1 MSSEVSFLTL
11 QNLTIKDN
19 GNSALGKFLKC
30 KDSTGTCTWDDV
42 LLPSTSSELPNG
54 VGFGVYEGAND
65 SLLSFATNTVAML
78 DTESFATTTFYSV
91 ITGDQENENFEYAG
105 VFNLTNVPTGLTTI
119 DFQVPNPDVD
129 FPEDIIRDTFTS
141 INATATDFSEGKVQ
155 VVSNSVDSLNYK
167 FVIIINNTSMG
178 VKDNVQIS
186 WTAMLR
192 RVLIPP

>member
-1 MSSEVSFLTL
+1 MSSEVSFLSL
-11 QNLTIKDN
+11 QNLTVKDN

-30 KDSTGTCTWDDV
+30 KDSTGTCAWDV
-42 LLPSTSSELPNG
+42 LPPSTSSELPNG
-54 VGFGVYEGAND
+54 VDFGVYEGAND

-91 ITGDQENENFEYAG
+91 ITGDQNNENYEYAG
-105 VFNLTNVPTGLTTI
+105 IFNLTNVPTGLTTI
-119 DFQVPNPDVD
+119 DFNVPNPVVT
-129 FPEDIIRDTFTS
+129 FPEDIIRNTFTS

-178 VKDNVQIS
+178 VKDNVQIA

-192 RVLIPP
+192 RVL